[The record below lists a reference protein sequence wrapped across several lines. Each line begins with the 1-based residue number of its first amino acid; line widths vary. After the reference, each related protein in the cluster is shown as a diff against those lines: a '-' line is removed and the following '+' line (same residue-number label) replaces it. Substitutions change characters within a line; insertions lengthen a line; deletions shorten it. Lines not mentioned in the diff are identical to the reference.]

1 MQISRAKHCLDKTS
15 LLTAIN
21 ALVFSKLYYCSNVWA
36 NTIEKNIRKLQAVQN
51 FACRI
56 VSGARKYDHVTPHLK
71 RLSWLPVKD
80 QLYYRQAIMAF
91 KCISGHAPKYLT
103 SQFVTREQVTK
114 RATRSGQKLNITLF
128 KTASGQRTFY
138 YIAIGL
144 WNNLDP
150 FLKSSRSVL
159 PVEQRI
165 TFKILLFVF
174 KSLNGLA
181 PFYLSDL
188 ISTYVPSRSL
198 RSASLSLLHVPR
210 SNQKTYGDRAFAV
223 AAPRLWNA
231 LPIQMRQPGTAL
243 DTFKRSLKT
252 LLFKQAF
259 YRFL

>member
-1 MQISRAKHCLDKTS
+1 MYHINIVDNWYLHVSITFTVGTVIRDKELSKHCLDK
-15 LLTAIN
+15 
-21 ALVFSKLYYCSNVWA
+21 VP
-36 NTIEKNIRKLQAVQN
+36 
-51 FACRI
+51 
-56 VSGARKYDHVTPHLK
+56 VT
-71 RLSWLPVKD
+71 
-80 QLYYRQAIMAF
+80 
-91 KCISGHAPKYLT
+91 
-103 SQFVTREQVTK
+103 
-114 RATRSGQKLNITLF
+114 
-128 KTASGQRTFY
+128 
-138 YIAIGL
+138 
-144 WNNLDP
+144 
-150 FLKSSRSVL
+150 
-159 PVEQRI
+159 
-165 TFKILLFVF
+165 KILLFVF

>member
-1 MQISRAKHCLDKTS
+1 MGMLFCSVYPAKYQIQRLQSIQNCAARLVKRHSKFDCAS
-15 LLTAIN
+15 PLLFE
-21 ALVFSKLYYCSNVWA
+21 LHW
-36 NTIEKNIRKLQAVQN
+36 
-51 FACRI
+51 
-56 VSGARKYDHVTPHLK
+56 
-71 RLSWLPVKD
+71 
-80 QLYYRQAIMAF
+80 
-91 KCISGHAPKYLT
+91 
-103 SQFVTREQVTK
+103 
-114 RATRSGQKLNITLF
+114 
-128 KTASGQRTFY
+128 
-138 YIAIGL
+138 
-144 WNNLDP
+144 
-150 FLKSSRSVL
+150 L

-243 DTFKRSLKT
+243 DTFKGSLKT
-252 LLFKQAF
+252 LLFRQAF
-259 YRFL
+259 LSFFD

>member
-1 MQISRAKHCLDKTS
+1 MHTVLCNANKLIEKRNYHWVASCKFLQLFYSTFLLIKAVINKNLYLLGSVAIVHAFITCRLDNG
-15 LLTAIN
+15 N
-21 ALVFSKLYYCSNVWA
+21 ALLFGL
-36 NTIEKNIRKLQAVQN
+36 
-51 FACRI
+51 
-56 VSGARKYDHVTPHLK
+56 
-71 RLSWLPVKD
+71 
-80 QLYYRQAIMAF
+80 
-91 KCISGHAPKYLT
+91 PKYQIQRLQ
-103 SQFVTREQVTK
+103 SIQNCAARLVK
-114 RATRSGQKLNITLF
+114 RHSKFDCASPLLF
-128 KTASGQRTFY
+128 E
-138 YIAIGL
+138 L
-144 WNNLDP
+144 HW
-150 FLKSSRSVL
+150 L

-188 ISTYVPSRSL
+188 ISTYIPSRSL

-252 LLFKQAF
+252 LLFRQAF
-259 YRFL
+259 LSFFD

>member
-1 MQISRAKHCLDKTS
+1 MINKLYDFRRRKHPKIRSYLTEEATIALVHAFITCRLDNG
-15 LLTAIN
+15 N
-21 ALVFSKLYYCSNVWA
+21 ALLFGL
-36 NTIEKNIRKLQAVQN
+36 
-51 FACRI
+51 
-56 VSGARKYDHVTPHLK
+56 
-71 RLSWLPVKD
+71 
-80 QLYYRQAIMAF
+80 
-91 KCISGHAPKYLT
+91 PKYQIQRLQ
-103 SQFVTREQVTK
+103 SILNCAARLVK
-114 RATRSGQKLNITLF
+114 RHSKFDRASPLLF
-128 KTASGQRTFY
+128 E
-138 YIAIGL
+138 L
-144 WNNLDP
+144 HW
-150 FLKSSRSVL
+150 L

-210 SNQKTYGDRAFAV
+210 SNQKTCGDRAFAV

-231 LPIQMRQPGTAL
+231 LPIQMRQPGTTL

-252 LLFKQAF
+252 LLFRQAF